1 MALTKTL
8 EIDLVGSSLE
18 LVYTDHT
25 GTKLPAEEFPV
36 CGIKSVK
43 GIAQIGYGARDASNQ
58 RRMTYPFDDMLQ
70 VVVEMDQKNYPIK
83 FDIQSVTNQAGWTP
97 NAAGLD
103 QAVADIIAWAA
114 TCGGSAD
121 VVAELASVIKAE
133 DSIHVSGDMGV
144 MALAV
149 RNEGQV
155 DLTSSDR
162 DYSAIST
169 DRKGNLIVSS
179 VGKMTRIMGAAN
191 YSRAFTYHGTGTDN
205 IITIVHSGTTPHGV
219 ETITETISYVDPAVN
234 GSNVT
239 GIVYS

>member
-8 EIDLVGSSLE
+8 EIDLVGSSLQ
-18 LVYTDHT
+18 LIYTDHN
-25 GTKLPAEEFPV
+25 GTVLPAEEYPV

-43 GIAQIGYGARDASNQ
+43 GIAQIGYGARDASNN

-83 FDIQSVTNQAGWTP
+83 FDIQSVTNQVGWTP

-103 QAVADIIAWAA
+103 QAVADIISWAA

-133 DSIHVSGDMGV
+133 DYPHISGDNGI

-149 RNEGQV
+149 RNENQIDV
-155 DLTSSDR
+155 TSGER
-162 DYSAIST
+162 DYSQISV
-169 DRKGNLIVSS
+169 DKKGNLIASS
-179 VGKMTRIMGAAN
+179 AGKMTRIMGAAN

-205 IITIVHSGTTPHGV
+205 IITIVHTGTTPHGV

-234 GSNVT
+234 GSNIT